1 MHVNNQAYWFL
12 TRSTGVVTLVMLTV
26 SVLLGI
32 VTARKWS
39 NARCPKFVTQTLH
52 RNVSFVVLVFLAIHI
67 VTAIA
72 DRYAPIQLA
81 DVVVPFH
88 GTYRPFWLGLGALAF
103 DMLAVLVIT
112 SVLKARI
119 GVRLWRQIH
128 WLAYACWPVAV
139 LHGLGT
145 GSDSRTTWML
155 AIDALCVGGVAAAV
169 IWRAA
174 IVPEPNRQLL
184 AVGSSVAGVALVA
197 GFALVGPL
205 QPGWARRAGTPVK
218 LLRSATAGATAAGP
232 AAPGLTAQAVSANI
246 TGTVGVRA
254 DQGGNEILT
263 LTGRVQNPALQVR
276 IVVVGAPSANGIV
289 PDRVTATVTG
299 AQGDWTGNLAP
310 TQTQEL
316 AGIVYSTRNT
326 AVPRNMTVAPVNVA
340 ASGWNGQIQLGA
352 V

>member
-1 MHVNNQAYWFL
+1 MLAANNQAYWFL

-39 NARCPKFVTQTLH
+39 NAHWPRFVTQTLH

-88 GTYRPFWLGLGALAF
+88 GTYRPLWLGLGALAF
-103 DMLAVLVIT
+103 DMLAVLIIT
-112 SVLKARI
+112 SVLRARL
-119 GVRLWRQIH
+119 GVRLWRRIH

-155 AIDALCVGGVAAAV
+155 ALDALCVGSVAAAV

-174 IVPEPNRQLL
+174 IVAEPSRQLL
-184 AVGSSVAGVALVA
+184 AVGSSLAGVALVT
-197 GFALVGPL
+197 GFVLLGPL
-205 QPGWARRAGTPVK
+205 QPGWARRAGTPAK
-218 LLRSATAGATAAGP
+218 LLHSASAGTTAGA
-232 AAPGLTAQAVSANI
+232 VSAAI
-246 TGTVGVRA
+246 AGSVAVQA
-254 DQGGNEILT
+254 DQSGNEILT
-263 LTGRVQNPALQVR
+263 LTGHVQNPALQVR
-276 IVVVGAPSANGIV
+276 IVVVGIPSANGIA
-289 PDRVTATVTG
+289 PERVTAALTG
-299 AQGDWTGNLAP
+299 AQGGWTGTLTP

-316 AGIVYSTRNT
+316 VGVIHNT
-326 AVPRNMTVAPVNVA
+326 SNPAVPRNMTVLPLNVA
-340 ASGWNGQIQLGA
+340 ASGWNGQIQLSA
-352 V
+352 A